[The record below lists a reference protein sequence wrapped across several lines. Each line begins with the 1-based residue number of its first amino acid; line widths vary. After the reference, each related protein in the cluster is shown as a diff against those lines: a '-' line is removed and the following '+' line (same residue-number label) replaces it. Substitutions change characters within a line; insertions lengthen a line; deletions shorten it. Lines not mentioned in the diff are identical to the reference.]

1 MGSIR
6 GQIDRVWAQVDG
18 SINFVAT
25 NHLRIKSGLAET
37 EEGQYIFACLG
48 GNAFE
53 CRELG
58 VATSLTVELLGVFN
72 VLDAGVNAYTN
83 GIRDAPATF
92 GIECLAIVATDIYD
106 PTAANRR
113 LVYVVRPFRSEERFC

>member
-1 MGSIR
+1 LALQ
-6 GQIDRVWAQVDG
+6 QI
-18 SINFVAT
+18 
-25 NHLRIKSGLAET
+25 

-72 VLDAGVNAYTN
+72 VLYAVVNAYTN
-83 GIRDAPATF
+83 GPRDAPA
-92 GIECLAIVATDIYD
+92 IDM
-106 PTAANRR
+106 
-113 LVYVVRPFRSEERFC
+113 